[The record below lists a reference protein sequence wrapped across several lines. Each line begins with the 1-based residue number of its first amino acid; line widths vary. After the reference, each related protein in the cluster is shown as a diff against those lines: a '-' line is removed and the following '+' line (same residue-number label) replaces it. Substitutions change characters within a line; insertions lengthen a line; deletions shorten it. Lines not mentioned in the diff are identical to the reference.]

1 MLYVKNDYMHTYIYL
16 CTYIYIY
23 IYVGIYILAFFKATS
38 AGGGSASASLAL
50 SPRIGVGA
58 RGGLAS
64 RYSVYLLYW
73 YKSTNTDAEC
83 AASPRSPLTPL
94 AFFAACPRVAMVASP
109 KVLYV
114 LALLVQKYTY

>member
-1 MLYVKNDYMHTYIYL
+1 M
-16 CTYIYIY
+16 Y
-23 IYVGIYILAFFKATS
+23 IYVLAFLKATS
-38 AGGGSASASLAL
+38 AGGGSVSALLAL

-64 RYSVYLLYW
+64 RYSVHLLYR

-83 AASPRSPLTPL
+83 AASPRSPVAPL
-94 AFFAACPRVAMVASP
+94 AFFAACPRVAMVVSP
-109 KVLYV
+109 KVLNV

>member
-1 MLYVKNDYMHTYIYL
+1 MRIKNGAIKGYS
-16 CTYIYIY
+16 
-23 IYVGIYILAFFKATS
+23 AFFKTTS
-38 AGGGSASASLAL
+38 AGGDSVSVSLAL

-83 AASPRSPLTPL
+83 AASPRSPVTPL
-94 AFFAACPRVAMVASP
+94 AFFAACLCVVMFASP
-109 KVLYV
+109 KVLNV